1 MASRAFTPAAL
12 RRVATSATAAPRCA
26 RAFQTTARRAE
37 EGSVLPARKP
47 VGAFRGGLF
56 GFFLGSSLTGSG
68 VYYYVLE
75 EYRVANELLTEDIYS
90 LQAAVQRVHAYV
102 ETLEEKL
109 DNAERRK

>member
-1 MASRAFTPAAL
+1 MAPRAFAPAAL
-12 RRVATSATAAPRCA
+12 RRVANTAVAPR
-26 RAFQTTARRAE
+26 
-37 EGSVLPARKP
+37 
-47 VGAFRGGLF
+47 LF
-56 GFFLGSSLTGSG
+56 GFFLGSTLTGAG

-90 LQAAVQRVHAYV
+90 LQAAVQRVHAYD